1 MRKLLVK
8 LSGHI
13 FDQDELVKRYVKV
26 IRFIL
31 DSCPDCKIVFV
42 CGGGSIARRYVSIL
56 RDLSHNEARS
66 DMIGIMVS
74 RLNALT
80 LALSIEDAYQ
90 GVPSNID
97 EFLKAYSTSRVVFC
111 GGLQPGQ
118 STATVAMILAEITGT
133 RDVVFA
139 SNIDAVYDK
148 DPMKHKDAKK
158 LEKVTL
164 SELENILSKETDV
177 HAGTYPLLDLW
188 AINIARRARI
198 RIFLYN
204 CREPEKLIDIVLHG
218 TGYGTLIV
226 PD

>member
-8 LSGHI
+8 LSGHV
-13 FDQDELVKRYVKV
+13 FDQDDLVKRYVRV

-31 DSCPDCKIVFV
+31 DSSPESKIVLV
-42 CGGGSIARRYVSIL
+42 CGGGSIARRYVSIV
-56 RDLSHNEARS
+56 RDITHNEAKS
-66 DMIGIMVS
+66 DMIGIMAS

-80 LALSIEDAYQ
+80 LALSVDEAYKS
-90 GVPSNID
+90 VPSSID
-97 EFLKAYSTSRVVFC
+97 EFLKAYSNSRAVFC

-118 STATVAMILAEITGT
+118 STATVAMILAEVTGT
-133 RDVVFA
+133 RDVIFA

-148 DPMKHKDAKK
+148 DPLKHRDAKK

-164 SELENILSKETDV
+164 SELEKILSRDTDV
-177 HAGTYPLLDLW
+177 RAGTYPLLDIW
-188 AINIARRARI
+188 AINIAKRAQI

>member
-1 MRKLLVK
+1 VRKLLVK
-8 LSGHI
+8 LSGHV
-13 FDQDELVKRYVKV
+13 FDQEDLVKRYVKV

-31 DSCPDCKIVFV
+31 DVSPESKIVFV

-56 RDLSHNEARS
+56 RDITHNEARS
-66 DMIGIMVS
+66 DMVGIMVS

-80 LALSIEDAYQ
+80 LALSIEEAYQ
-90 GVPSNID
+90 GVPSNIE

-148 DPMKHKDAKK
+148 DPLKHKDAKR

-164 SELENILSKETDV
+164 SELENILFRETDIR
-177 HAGTYPLLDLW
+177 AGTYPLLDIW

-198 RIFLYN
+198 KIFLYN

-218 TGYGTLIV
+218 AGYGTLIV